1 LDHHPTDTGLDG
13 NPTSGLGLAQLVR
26 SAAHAAGCPIGVF
39 LAIDGAKYTIGA
51 AFGIGSVDNLSI
63 DGDLLAGAVIARAD
77 GVPTVIDL
85 LERSASSVSFSEM
98 FGPDLPL
105 LRFVIAV
112 RVVIGQDEQRGLLI
126 VADTVT
132 HPGLSAAG
140 RYVLLTHAA
149 QITALLELVV
159 LRQESSP
166 KQVSASLEQG
176 RLWAMERLRLL
187 ESVVVNANDAV
198 LITEAE
204 PIDLPGPRIVY
215 CNAAFT
221 RTTGYEEKDVIG
233 RTPRILQAPTTDR
246 AALDRLHLALAKWE
260 PIEIE
265 LYNQHKNGTGFWV
278 ELSIA
283 PVANEKGWYTHWV
296 SVQRDISDRK
306 RAEESIVRAR
316 IAEAENVVLEEEIK
330 ARRYVEAQLSFAA
343 FHDDLTGLS
352 NRAFFMGVLATA
364 LNRIAS
370 SSSFRIALL
379 FLDLDR
385 FKLVNDSMG
394 HRAGDLLLMEVAHRL
409 RGCIRPQDTLA
420 RIGGDEFAVLVE
432 TTADPLDAIAITE
445 RINQAMRLPIWL
457 GLQEIFPSCSVG
469 VVQVTT
475 DYHSSEDLMRDADIA
490 MYRAKRHEAGSYV
503 VFVPSMRDDAVDALA
518 LQTDLRNATGRDEF
532 LLRYQPICDA
542 ETGTVLGLE
551 ALVRWQHPQ
560 RGMVMPGN
568 FITVAEETGLVREI
582 GHWVLLNA
590 CLQMRTWH
598 ERFPEIS
605 LRLSV
610 NASGIE
616 LRDQGFAAGVRAVL
630 EQTGFD
636 PHLLQ
641 IEITE
646 SVFLL
651 QPEHVDTILSKIRSL
666 GVRVALDD
674 FGTGYSSLG
683 YLDRYPLDTIK
694 IDRSFVLR
702 MMTRPST
709 MAIVDA
715 IIALG
720 RALDLDIVAEG
731 VETQDQL
738 QALRAAGCKFVQ
750 GYLFGAP
757 MTEHEIELVLV
768 RQTRFA

>member
-1 LDHHPTDTGLDG
+1 M
-13 NPTSGLGLAQLVR
+13 R
-26 SAAHAAGCPIGVF
+26 SAAHAAGCPIAVF
-39 LAIDGAKYTIGA
+39 LINGGAGFTIDA
-51 AFGIGSVDNLSI
+51 AFGIGSLDDLSI
-63 DGDLLAGAVIARAD
+63 DSAVLEKAILPRGDGL
-77 GVPTVIDL
+77 PTVIDL
-85 LERSASSVSFSEM
+85 LEQSTSRHCFSGM
-98 FGPDLPL
+98 FGSGLAL
-105 LRFVIAV
+105 LQFVMAV
-112 RVVIGQDEQRGLLI
+112 RVVIDDEQHGLLI
-126 VADTVT
+126 IADTVT

-149 QITALLELVV
+149 QITATLELMT
-159 LRQESSP
+159 LRQESSLEQLP
-166 KQVSASLEQG
+166 ESSEQG
-176 RLWAMERLRLL
+176 RFRAMERLRLL

-221 RTTGYEEKDVIG
+221 RTTGYDEKDVLG
-233 RTPRILQAPTTDR
+233 LTPRILQAPTTDR
-246 AALDRLHLALAKWE
+246 NALDRLHLALTRWE

-265 LYNQHKNGTGFWV
+265 LYNRHKNGTGFWV

-283 PVANEKGWYTHWV
+283 PVANENGWYTHWV

-306 RAEESIVRAR
+306 HAEENAVRAR

-330 ARRYVEAQLSFAA
+330 ERRSVEAQLSFAA
-343 FHDDLTGLS
+343 FHDNLTGLS
-352 NRAFFMGVLATA
+352 NRAYFMGVLARA
-364 LNRIAS
+364 LAQIAS

-409 RGCIRPQDTLA
+409 RSCIRPQDTLA
-420 RIGGDEFAVLVE
+420 RIGGDEFAILVE
-432 TTADPLDAIAITE
+432 TTADASDAIAITE
-445 RINQAMRLPIWL
+445 RINQAMRQPIWL

-475 DYHSSEDLMRDADIA
+475 DYQSSEDLMRDADIA
-490 MYRAKRHEAGSYV
+490 MYRAKRNEAGSYV
-503 VFVPSMRDDAVDALA
+503 VFAPSMRDDAVDALA
-518 LQTDLRNATGRDEF
+518 LQTDLRNATARGEF
-532 LLRYQPICDA
+532 LLRYQPICNAD
-542 ETGTVLGLE
+542 TGAVLGLE

-560 RGMVMPGN
+560 RGMVMPGK

-582 GHWVLLNA
+582 GRWVMLNA
-590 CLQMRTWH
+590 CRQMRAWH
-598 ERFPEIS
+598 DRFPGTN

-616 LRDQGFAAGVRAVL
+616 LRDQGFVDGIRAVL

-636 PHLLQ
+636 PRLLQ

-651 QPEHVDTILSKIRSL
+651 QPDHVDAVLSEIRSL

-683 YLDRYPLDTIK
+683 YLDRYTLDSIK

-709 MAIVDA
+709 MAIVDT
-715 IIALG
+715 IISLG

-731 VETQDQL
+731 VETEQQL
-738 QALRAAGCKFVQ
+738 RALRAAGCKFVQ

-768 RQTRFA
+768 RQSKSV

>member
-1 LDHHPTDTGLDG
+1 MDHPLTETGLDS
-13 NPTSGLGLAQLVR
+13 NPASDLGLARLVR
-26 SAAHAAGCPIGVF
+26 SAAHAAGCPIGLF
-39 LAIDGAKYTIGA
+39 LTSESTGFTIGA
-51 AFGIGSVDNLSI
+51 AFGIGSVGNLSI
-63 DGDLLAGAVIARAD
+63 DSAFLASVAASDGDSASTI
-77 GVPTVIDL
+77 IDL
-85 LERSASSVSFSEM
+85 LEQSESSVSCSEM
-98 FGPDLPL
+98 FGSGLPL

-112 RVVIGQDEQRGLLI
+112 RVAVGHDEQRGLLI
-126 VADTVT
+126 VADTAAR
-132 HPGLSAAG
+132 PGLSVAG

-149 QITALLELVV
+149 QITALLELVM
-159 LRQESSP
+159 LRHEP
-166 KQVSASLEQG
+166 ALEQVSASLEQG
-176 RLWAMERLRLL
+176 RFRAMERLRLL

-221 RTTGYEEKDVIG
+221 RTTGYTEKDVIG
-233 RTPRILQAPTTDR
+233 RTPRILQGPATDR
-246 AALDRLHLALAKWE
+246 AALDRLHLALARWE

-265 LYNQHKNGTGFWV
+265 LYNQRKNGTGFWV

-283 PVANEKGWYTHWV
+283 PVANEEGWYTHWV
-296 SVQRDISDRK
+296 SVQRDVSDRK
-306 RAEESIVRAR
+306 RAEEGFVRAR
-316 IAEAENVVLEEEIK
+316 IAEAENMVLEEEIK
-330 ARRYVEAQLSFAA
+330 ERRNIEAQLSFAA

-364 LNRIAS
+364 LDRIAS

-394 HRAGDLLLMEVAHRL
+394 HRAGDLLLMEVANRL

-445 RINQAMRLPIWL
+445 RISLAMRLPIWL

-475 DYHSSEDLMRDADIA
+475 DYQSSEDLMRDADIA

-503 VFVPSMRDDAVDALA
+503 VFMPSMRDDVVDALA
-518 LQTDLRNATGRDEF
+518 LQTDLRNAMARGEF

-542 ETGTVLGLE
+542 ETGVVLGLE

-560 RGMVMPGN
+560 RGLVMPGN

-590 CLQMRTWH
+590 CLQMRTWQD
-598 ERFPEIS
+598 RFPGTG

-651 QPEHVDTILSKIRSL
+651 QPEHVDTILSEIRSL

-683 YLDRYPLDTIK
+683 YLDRYSLDAIK

-715 IIALG
+715 IITLG

-731 VETQDQL
+731 VETQAQL
-738 QALRAAGCKFVQ
+738 QALQAAGCKFVQ
-750 GYLFGAP
+750 GYLFGTP

-768 RQTRFA
+768 RQTGSG

>member
-1 LDHHPTDTGLDG
+1 MFLTRDGTGF
-13 NPTSGLGLAQLVR
+13 T
-26 SAAHAAGCPIGVF
+26 
-39 LAIDGAKYTIGA
+39 IDA
-51 AFGIGSVDNLSI
+51 AFGIGSVDTLSI
-63 DGDLLAGAVIARAD
+63 DSDLLAGAVIPRMD

-85 LERSASSVSFSEM
+85 LDQPASSVSFSEM
-98 FGPDLPL
+98 FGPGLPL

-112 RVVIGQDEQRGLLI
+112 CVVVGHDRQGGLLI

-132 HPGLSAAG
+132 RSCLSPAG
-140 RYVLLTHAA
+140 RYVLLTNAA
-149 QITALLELVV
+149 QITALLELVM
-159 LRQESSP
+159 LRQKTSSE
-166 KQVSASLEQG
+166 QVAALVEQG
-176 RLWAMERLRLL
+176 RFQAMERLRLL

-233 RTPRILQAPTTDR
+233 RTPRILQDPTTDR
-246 AALDRLHLALAKWE
+246 AALDRLHLALTRWE

-265 LYNQHKNGTGFWV
+265 LYNRRKNGTGFWV

-296 SVQRDISDRK
+296 SVQRDVSDRK
-306 RAEESIVRAR
+306 YAEEGFVRAR
-316 IAEAENVVLEEEIK
+316 IAEAENAVLEEEIR
-330 ARRYVEAQLSFAA
+330 ARRHVEAQLSFAA

-364 LNRIAS
+364 LDRIAS

-475 DYHSSEDLMRDADIA
+475 DYQSSEDLMRDADIA

-503 VFVPSMRDDAVDALA
+503 VFESSMRDDAVDALA
-518 LQTDLRNATGRDEF
+518 LQTDLRNATERGEF

-542 ETGTVLGLE
+542 QTGTVLGLE

-560 RGMVMPGN
+560 RGMVMPGK

-590 CLQMRTWH
+590 CLQMRAWH
-598 ERFPEIS
+598 DRFPSIN

-616 LRDQGFAAGVRAVL
+616 LRDQGFVAGIRAVL

-636 PHLLQ
+636 PRLLQ

-651 QPEHVDTILSKIRSL
+651 QPEHVDTILSEIRSL

-683 YLDRYPLDTIK
+683 YLDRYTLDAIK

-715 IIALG
+715 IITLG

-731 VETQDQL
+731 VETRLQL
-738 QALRAAGCKFVQ
+738 QALQEAGCKFVQ

-757 MTEHEIELVLV
+757 MTEHEVDLVLG
-768 RQTRFA
+768 RQTRSA